1 MKFITL
7 SDGDTYA
14 DVRFG
19 DDFIVTVDRTA
30 PKDAITVRVFHPD
43 IPENPVGEHYLSLDD
58 DRAPT
63 LEARNESSSAV
74 TDREGATG

>member
-1 MKFITL
+1 MKFTTL

-43 IPENPVGEHYLSLDD
+43 IPEKPVGEHHLGLGDD
-58 DRAPT
+58 HVPT
-63 LEARNESSSAV
+63 PEARSETDSAV
-74 TDREGATG
+74 TDHEGATG